1 MTECDGSQGGELL
14 PGKPVFVGTVNGE
27 RLKLGVMELRG
38 PQMNADQMAAEAHAS
53 RYSRWSMSESS
64 CQILHIAMR
73 RIIFSS
79 LAILP
84 LQLGNDASRST
95 ANVASYNAGAGPISL
110 GRANY
115 EIVTSSYAA
124 TSFSTCEMDETS
136 VKTTFHQSC
145 LVFVAPIRSYESK
158 EKEV

>member
-53 RYSRWSMSESS
+53 RYSRWSTS

-95 ANVASYNAGAGPISL
+95 ANVASYNAGTKRQDP
-110 GRANY
+110 
-115 EIVTSSYAA
+115 
-124 TSFSTCEMDETS
+124 S
-136 VKTTFHQSC
+136 VWEGQITK
-145 LVFVAPIRSYESK
+145 L
-158 EKEV
+158 